1 MTAHEWSSA
10 PLRPPAAV
18 PASDVQRLRAE
29 TGAGVMDCKKALEES
44 GGDLEKA
51 RDLLRQKGLA
61 AAAKRAGREAR
72 EGLVE
77 SYIHAGGKIGALVE
91 LNSETDFV
99 ARGEEFRQLAR
110 NIAMQVAAMAPLV
123 VSEDDLTP
131 DAKAELV
138 REHGDEK
145 KAVESA
151 VLLRQP
157 YIRDSTKT
165 IDDLVTALAASTGEN
180 VRVRRFARFQLGS
193 AA

>member
-1 MTAHEWSSA
+1 MTQRTTAIDA
-10 PLRPPAAV
+10 R
-18 PASDVQRLRAE
+18 DVQRLRTE

-51 RDLLRQKGLA
+51 REILRQKGLA

-72 EGLVE
+72 EGVVE

-99 ARGEEFRQLAR
+99 ARGEEFRTLAR

-123 VSEDDLTP
+123 VSEDELTTE
-131 DAKAELV
+131 ARTELLK
-138 REHGDEK
+138 EHGDEK
-145 KAVESA
+145 KALEAA

-157 YIRDSTKT
+157 YIRDNTKT
-165 IDDLVTALAASTGEN
+165 IDDLVKALAASTGEN
-180 VRVRRFARFQLGS
+180 VRVRRFARFQLG
-193 AA
+193 ATA